1 MKMKFLL
8 QLAII
13 TRKKAATIIIFGF
26 IHLLVSTSPLIAQD
40 AAKADPLQSWND
52 QSAKQQII
60 GFVTAVTTKGNP
72 KYVAPAERIA
82 TFDNDG
88 TLWCEQPV
96 VQGAFILYRL
106 TKMVEND
113 PSLKERQP
121 FKAALEN
128 DKAYLKT
135 EGMPAILELFSA
147 THAGMTDEEFS
158 AEVRE
163 FMAAAKHPKFG
174 RGFGEL
180 TYQPMIE
187 LLEYLRSH
195 GFKTFICSGG
205 GIDFMRAISE
215 SLYGIPPEQ
224 VIGSSGKKVFAEGED
239 GWSMTRTGE
248 LSFFNDK
255 NDKAVNIDLHIGRRP
270 LIAMGNV
277 RSHGDIGMCAY
288 SQGRKGPSLQLLV
301 NHDDAVREFSYA
313 EDDGGS
319 LKAAKAN
326 GWIVV
331 SVNKDWNV
339 VFSTEEEK

>member
-26 IHLLVSTSPLIAQD
+26 IHLLVSTSLLMAED
-40 AAKADPLQSWND
+40 AAKAGPLPSWND
-52 QSAKQQII
+52 HSAKQQII
-60 GFVTAVTTKGNP
+60 GFVTAVTTKGSP

-224 VIGSSGKKVFAEGED
+224 VIGSSGKKVFAEGQE
-239 GWSMTRTGE
+239 GWSMTRTGD
-248 LSFFNDK
+248 LSSFNDK
-255 NDKAVNIDLHIGRRP
+255 DVKAVNIDLHIGRRP
-270 LIAMGNV
+270 LLAGGNI

-313 EDDGGS
+313 EGDGGS

>member
-1 MKMKFLL
+1 M
-8 QLAII
+8 I
-13 TRKKAATIIIFGF
+13 TKQK
-26 IHLLVSTSPLIAQD
+26 PLIAAVLAVLVS
-40 AAKADPLQSWND
+40 AATNGFAQQADQLPSWND
-52 QSAKQQII
+52 GPTKAAII
-60 GFVTAVTTKGNP
+60 QFVQDVTTEGNP
-72 KYVAPAERIA
+72 NYVEPAERIA

-96 VQGAFILYRL
+96 VQGAFILHRL
-106 TKMVEND
+106 TQMVEKD

-163 FMAAAKHPKFG
+163 FMATAKHPTLG
-174 RGFGEL
+174 RGFDEV
-180 TYQPMIE
+180 TYQPMVE

-205 GIDFMRAISE
+205 GIDFMRVISE
-215 SLYGIPPEQ
+215 PLYGIPPEQ
-224 VIGSSGKKVFAEGED
+224 VIGSSGKKVFAEGQE
-239 GWSMTRTGE
+239 GWSMTRTGD
-248 LSFFNDK
+248 LSSFNDK
-255 NDKAVNIDLHIGRRP
+255 DVKAVNIDLHIGRRP
-270 LIAMGNV
+270 LLAGGNI

-301 NHDDAVREFSYA
+301 NHDDDVREYSYA
-313 EDDGGS
+313 EEDGGS
-319 LKAAKAN
+319 LKAAKEN

-331 SVNKDWNV
+331 SMKKDWAV
-339 VFSTEEEK
+339 VFSTEEE